1 MKPARQWIER
11 SAMVALYLDG
21 MQFSGYRSSIPA
33 HQVRHRCHLSDE
45 NCDQSFIMVNSDV

>member
-11 SAMVALYLDG
+11 SATVALYRDG

-33 HQVRHRCHLSDE
+33 HQVGHCWYLSDE
-45 NCDQSFIMVNSDV
+45 SL